1 MKTEWVGKFRELF
14 DNKDKYHEPVT
25 CPECEKIDGGVSYFE
40 SLGDLERNISW
51 IIIEWDSTLKTTQI
65 KTR

>member
-40 SLGDLERNISW
+40 SLGDLERNIS
-51 IIIEWDSTLKTTQI
+51 
-65 KTR
+65 

>member
-14 DNKDKYHEPVT
+14 DNKDEFHEPQT

-40 SLGDLERNISW
+40 SLGDLECGIFTYVIFERN
-51 IIIEWDSTLKTTQI
+51 L
-65 KTR
+65 